1 MELTISTPALLFSTV
16 SLLMIAF
23 TNRFVA
29 LSSLIRSL
37 HEKYQQS
44 HDSII
49 VEQIKNL
56 RLRVSLIRNM
66 QVITVTSLL
75 FCVICMFLLFF
86 DIQAL
91 ARWFFGFGLFGQ
103 TVALALSVWEITIST
118 KALEVELSDMENKGR
133 TLKDFFMKNDHK

>member
-37 HEKYQQS
+37 HEKYQIS
-44 HDSII
+44 HDLII

-86 DIQAL
+86 EIQLL
-91 ARWFFGFGLFGQ
+91 ARWFFGIGLFGQ
-103 TVALALSVWEITIST
+103 SIALSLSVWEITIST

-133 TLKDFFMKNDHK
+133 TLKDFFTKND